1 MGNWQHSAWAALI
14 GGAGSLAYFSALF
27 FGFIQGEE
35 ILAKLWP
42 APRTIHWIN
51 KTLRVLWFVIIG
63 GAVAFIFQLPQGDL
77 APIQAF
83 IMGTTWPTIVAQIL
97 TTRQAESPKTIKD
110 QIASMLGK

>member
-1 MGNWQHSAWAALI
+1 MGNWQQSAWAALI

-42 APRTIHWIN
+42 
-51 KTLRVLWFVIIG
+51 TLRNMSGYTKALRVIWFMLIG

-83 IMGTTWPTIVAQIL
+83 IVGTTWPTIVAQIL
-97 TTRQAESPKTIKD
+97 TTRQAESPQTIKD

>member
-1 MGNWQHSAWAALI
+1 MANWQHSAWAALI

-42 APRTIHWIN
+42 TI
-51 KTLRVLWFVIIG
+51 KTLRWHFKVLRIFWFMLIG

-83 IMGTTWPTIVAQIL
+83 IVGTTWPTIVAQIL
-97 TTRQAESPKTIKD
+97 TSRQAESPQAIKD
-110 QIASMLGK
+110 QIASLLGK